1 MHNGG
6 NLLRPLRYKNI
17 QILRNPKQHVSWLT
31 VDADTVSNNYQT
43 KLAHREY
50 WTKHQITE
58 IRLVTNWKQKSGPA
72 CQLLGIKASTAKL
85 FCEAWR
91 FPKTTCSSFHVHVYT
106 IHSLITVYLY
116 CFRVFRDMLSLGQ
129 KCFMSFRD
137 ELRPKESVF
146 MSIMDHWSIFK

>member
-1 MHNGG
+1 MAGNHGRVSDFFPAHFGG
-6 NLLRPLRYKNI
+6 P
-17 QILRNPKQHVSWLT
+17 
-31 VDADTVSNNYQT
+31 ADF
-43 KLAHREY
+43 LAMPHIG
-50 WTKHQITE
+50 TLA
-58 IRLVTNWKQKSGPA
+58 RLIIKYPA
-72 CQLLGIKASTAKL
+72 CQLLGIKASIAKL

-146 MSIMDHWSIFK
+146 MSIMHH